1 MVIGAEVVPMWW
13 RVVGPSLICLPP
25 RLCVVRL
32 SLVRLFPRRGARLV
46 VVWFGRTVRRRG
58 GGLLLVAMHLLR
70 LRWPPPL
77 RQGPHCRSV
86 VWTRYVSR

>member
-1 MVIGAEVVPMWW
+1 MVIGTEVVPMWW
-13 RVVGPSLICLPP
+13 WMVGPSLMCLLP
-25 RLCVVRL
+25 RWCVMGL
-32 SLVRLFPRRGARLV
+32 SLVHLFPGRDARL

-86 VWTRYVSR
+86 VWTRCVSR